1 MAKATRVCSICG
13 KEYPYCKTFRKEGV
27 FRWQEVACC
36 QEHGSQYFAEVLAAR
51 AASRARKEPEQTTE
65 NAGKERDPHD
75 EPLNKDDAIFEDVNG
90 NNGGTADDYWYEEAF
105 NG

>member
-36 QEHGSQYFAEVLAAR
+36 QEHGAQYFAEVLAAR
-51 AASRARKEPEQTTE
+51 SASQRHNEPAQANDITVEPPEQ
-65 NAGKERDPHD
+65 HD
-75 EPLNKDDAIFEDVNG
+75 MSSNEDDTMFGADS
-90 NNGGTADDYWYEEAF
+90 ADDNPSDEYWYEEEF
-105 NG
+105 KV